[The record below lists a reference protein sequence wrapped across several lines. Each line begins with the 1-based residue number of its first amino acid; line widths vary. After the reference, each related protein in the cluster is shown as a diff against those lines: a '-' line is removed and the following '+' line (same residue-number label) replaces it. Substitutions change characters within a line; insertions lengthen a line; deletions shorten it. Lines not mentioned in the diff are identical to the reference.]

1 MFVLSV
7 LFPVMAIAL
16 LGYGSLRFN
25 WLGKPDADTLARFTF
40 SILIPALLFVSTAR
54 SEFDPSTALD
64 FLAAYYLVVLA
75 VFVLGVLVAAWL
87 FRYGAEKQAVFAMGC
102 AYSNTTVVGI
112 PVVSQALGEEGL
124 VPLFFII
131 SIQNLVMF
139 TVGTIAAERQHLS
152 SGTVAH
158 AVRSLLKQLL
168 GSPITGS
175 LILGLLVNASGIPV
189 WDPLFNSIELLSRA
203 AVPASLFV
211 LGMSLQQ
218 YRLKQAVAPAVAMTL
233 INIVLLPVL
242 VWLSMFHVFNVDPL
256 WAKAGVLAS
265 AMPVGVSAYVFAN
278 RYNTGHGTVA
288 AGSLLSALCSIGS
301 LSLVLLLLR

>member
-1 MFVLSV
+1 MLILAV
-7 LFPVMAIAL
+7 LFPVLAIAL
-16 LGYGSLRFN
+16 LGYGSLTLG
-25 WLGKPDADTLARFTF
+25 WLNRKDADTLARFTF

-54 SEFDPSTALD
+54 SEFDLANALD
-64 FLAAYYLVVLA
+64 FLAAYYVVVLA
-75 VFVLGVLVAAWL
+75 VFALGLLVAARL
-87 FRYGAEKQAVFAMGC
+87 FAFGAEKQAVFAMGC
-102 AYSNTTVVGI
+102 AYSNTTIVGI

-124 VPLFFII
+124 LPLFLLI

-152 SGTVAH
+152 SGTVSH
-158 AVRSLLKQLL
+158 AVVGLLKQLIK
-168 GSPITGS
+168 SPITAS
-175 LILGLLVNASGIPV
+175 LMLGLLINAVGIPI

-218 YRLKQAVAPAVAMTL
+218 YRLRQAVAPALAMTL

-242 VWLSMFHVFNVDPL
+242 VWLSMFYLFEVDPM
-256 WAKAGVLAS
+256 WARAGILAS

-278 RYNTGHGTVA
+278 RYDTGHGTVA
-288 AGSLLSALCSIGS
+288 AGSLLSALCSVVS
-301 LSLVLLLLR
+301 LSLVLVLIG

>member
-1 MFVLSV
+1 
-7 LFPVMAIAL
+7 MAIAL
-16 LGYGSLRFN
+16 LGYGSLQFN
-25 WLGKPDADTLARFTF
+25 WLSKPDANTLARFTF

-54 SEFDPSTALD
+54 SEFELATALD
-64 FLAAYYLVVLA
+64 FLAAYYLVVLG
-75 VFVLGVLVAAWL
+75 VFALGLLVAAWL
-87 FRYGAEKQAVFAMGC
+87 FHYAPEKQAVFAMGC

-112 PVVSQALGEEGL
+112 PIVSQALGEEGL

-152 SGTVAH
+152 SGTVSH
-158 AVRSLLKQLL
+158 AVRGLLRQLL

-175 LILGLLVNASGIPV
+175 LILGLTVNAAGIPV

-203 AVPASLFV
+203 AVPTSLFV

-218 YRLKQAVAPAVAMTL
+218 YQLRQAVAPALAMTL
-233 INIVLLPVL
+233 INIVLLPTL
-242 VWLSMFHVFNVDPL
+242 VWLSMFHLFDVDPL

-265 AMPVGVSAYVFAN
+265 AMPVGISAYVFAN
-278 RYNTGHGTVA
+278 RYRTGHGTVA
-288 AGSLLSALCSIGS
+288 AGSLLSALCSIVS
-301 LSLVLLLLR
+301 LSLELWLLR